1 MGLNHVF
8 SQLNVLLKALG
19 FVVLCL
25 IANHGQ
31 ATAETEPAAAFI
43 RSLGDRA
50 LAILQTP
57 GSEKVERREK
67 FRRLF
72 STGFDLETIG
82 KFVLGR
88 YWRTA
93 TPEQR
98 DEYLVL
104 FPEFIVDTYAARF
117 DSYPGET
124 FEILQVVPID
134 ARDSIVNTNIF
145 GADGTPFRVDYRVRK
160 SDNRFKIVDV
170 LVEGVSLLVTH
181 RSEIASVV
189 NREGMNGLLAK
200 LREQTGTP

>member
-1 MGLNHVF
+1 MRIY
-8 SQLNVLLKALG
+8 QLNVFLMALG
-19 FVVLCL
+19 LVALCL
-25 IANHGQ
+25 FATHGR
-31 ATAETEPAAAFI
+31 AMAETEPAAAFI

-50 LAILQTP
+50 LDILQTP
-57 GSEKVERREK
+57 GSKKVERREK
-67 FRRLF
+67 FRSLF

-88 YWRTA
+88 YWQTA

-117 DSYPGET
+117 DSYAGET
-124 FEILQVVPID
+124 FDIVQVVPID
-134 ARDSIVNTNIF
+134 ARDSIVNTNIYS
-145 GADGTPFRVDYRVRK
+145 ADGTPFRVDYRVRK
-160 SDNRFKIVDV
+160 SDNEFKIVDV